1 MSKCV
6 YIFLGH
12 SVCISDS
19 ILFPNSSTLK
29 MVTMVCPEM
38 LDQLQHNPKP

>member
-12 SVCISDS
+12 SVDPL
-19 ILFPNSSTLK
+19 ILLK
-29 MVTMVCPEM
+29 MFWALLCPSSGARDYKGDYSM
-38 LDQLQHNPKP
+38 WHITL